1 LSILAISRPMEG
13 VIFSIPILGA
23 LLLRLAKE
31 NRILVRSKIRRAVAA
46 LVLTLSLAGG
56 WIGYYNWRVTGNPL
70 LLPHL
75 LNQRMYHTQAL
86 FLWQTAKPAHSY
98 NNRQFDFFYN
108 VYVRSEYHRT
118 LEDMKRVTVDKFE
131 NFWSVFLGPI
141 AVLPAMMLPWVIFD
155 RRPRLLITVFVIS
168 WLGLITVVWSIPHY
182 AAPLTAVTFA
192 LLVQLMRHLR
202 QVRFGGRPV
211 GVAWVR
217 ASVLMSLM
225 TLGTCCYAK
234 LKEPY
239 AWSYGFSPGNTVRA
253 EIIRDLT
260 NQPGRHLIMVR
271 YAKKHYSD
279 SEWVYNAADIDSSK
293 VVWARELGTEQDQKL
308 LHYFED
314 RHVWLLE
321 PDFPEAIELKP
332 YSAAPI
338 PTAGN

>member
-1 LSILAISRPMEG
+1 MEG

-182 AAPLTAVTFA
+182 AAPYC
-192 LLVQLMRHLR
+192 RHLR
-202 QVRFGGRPV
+202 FAGPVDAPSAAGPFRGPARGRCVGSCVRFDVIDDLRHMLLRETEGALRVELRFFTREYCACGDYQRPH
-211 GVAWVR
+211 
-217 ASVLMSLM
+217 
-225 TLGTCCYAK
+225 
-234 LKEPY
+234 EP
-239 AWSYGFSPGNTVRA
+239 AG
-253 EIIRDLT
+253 
-260 NQPGRHLIMVR
+260 
-271 YAKKHYSD
+271 
-279 SEWVYNAADIDSSK
+279 
-293 VVWARELGTEQDQKL
+293 
-308 LHYFED
+308 
-314 RHVWLLE
+314 
-321 PDFPEAIELKP
+321 
-332 YSAAPI
+332 AAPNHGSI
-338 PTAGN
+338 RQEALQRLRMGLQRSRYRFVEGCVGAGARNGAGPKAVALF